1 MACGQAFTPSVQEI
15 NNHHMFR
22 VQILHRP
29 GQWFDY
35 AAPGGEPD
43 LWTGLDE
50 ARQFAEDFI
59 ARHQNRRPARV
70 VNDDGGEVVWPDP
83 GPPAAAALA
92 RVSELLERLG
102 GARRHH
108 EGGFAFRLPTSW
120 RPSSLHALAQAE
132 LTPHGY
138 AVALQGSELHVRYA
152 GEPLAAAEK
161 LLAVCR
167 RVNRQFGRGTVTRL
181 EFLGPDRGHAVI
193 EVGRGREEFVPFAV
207 SPGPGLC
214 YLNFLDRTRQVR

>member
-1 MACGQAFTPSVQEI
+1 VACGQAFTPSVQEI
-15 NNHHMFR
+15 NNHHRFR
-22 VQILHRP
+22 VQILNRP

-59 ARHQNRRPARV
+59 TRHQNRRPARV
-70 VNDDGGEVVWPDP
+70 VNDEAGEVVWPDP
-83 GPPAAAALA
+83 GPPAAAAFA
-92 RVSELLERLG
+92 RVGELLERLG

-108 EGGFAFRLPTSW
+108 GGGYAFRLPTSW

-138 AVALQGSELHVRYA
+138 AIAMQGSELRVRYD
-152 GEPLAAAEK
+152 GEPLAAADK
-161 LLAVCR
+161 VLAVCR
-167 RVNRQFGRGTVTRL
+167 RVNRQFGRGKVTRL

-193 EVGRGREEFVPFAV
+193 EVGRGREESVAFRLSAV
-207 SPGPGLC
+207 GGLC
-214 YLNFLDRTRQVR
+214 YLDFLGRTRQVR